1 MPLPSEEMEEVIQFE
16 TDCIA
21 NILRAKAPDD
31 AKELLIWFMMETRNS
46 ISEKGLKTYR

>member
-1 MPLPSEEMEEVIQFE
+1 MNELKSRQLLFYGISLGMPLSSEEMEEVIQFE

-31 AKELLIWFMMETRNS
+31 AKE
-46 ISEKGLKTYR
+46 